1 MHKITI
7 QLSLYEGRQIDQT
20 VFEKYFVQSGQKE
33 THFVH
38 DVVDDWNYVVYE
50 LHADVENNKVL
61 RVEAYKHNNKDLSN
75 AEWKHAFQIFD
86 ACFPDQSEKEV
97 ELVIAD
103 AVAKNVS
110 YGGYSIRRAV
120 KTYVEFLSPDGTLVR
135 LSKSVISKAVGY
147 SHHSLEVLL
156 NPETTKEFIVCYGN
170 TPYEPLFAVL
180 SVIDPSK
187 YPNYTEL
194 NIKYRSWE
202 LWSAVRHR
210 DYEKCLFFADALLE
224 PKENTVEIGRYLYYV
239 EDPRI
244 INWFFSNIPDGYC
257 DLNLALRNAIEKD
270 RKDIVAEIIRKK
282 LYNPEQKF
290 DSSAS
295 PMKAAFEHPEY
306 LLPMLK
312 CGFALISESK
322 FYNDQFEEYYS
333 TLTWDQVKDLLEY
346 RVFIG
351 QRTIDRA
358 LEAGRTDIVEII
370 EANPQKYN

>member
-110 YGGYSIRRAV
+110 YGGSSIRRAV

-156 NPETTKEFIVCYGN
+156 NPETTKEFIVCYGI
-170 TPYEPLFAVL
+170 TPY
-180 SVIDPSK
+180 
-187 YPNYTEL
+187 
-194 NIKYRSWE
+194 
-202 LWSAVRHR
+202 
-210 DYEKCLFFADALLE
+210 
-224 PKENTVEIGRYLYYV
+224 
-239 EDPRI
+239 
-244 INWFFSNIPDGYC
+244 
-257 DLNLALRNAIEKD
+257 
-270 RKDIVAEIIRKK
+270 
-282 LYNPEQKF
+282 
-290 DSSAS
+290 
-295 PMKAAFEHPEY
+295 
-306 LLPMLK
+306 
-312 CGFALISESK
+312 
-322 FYNDQFEEYYS
+322 
-333 TLTWDQVKDLLEY
+333 
-346 RVFIG
+346 
-351 QRTIDRA
+351 
-358 LEAGRTDIVEII
+358 
-370 EANPQKYN
+370 